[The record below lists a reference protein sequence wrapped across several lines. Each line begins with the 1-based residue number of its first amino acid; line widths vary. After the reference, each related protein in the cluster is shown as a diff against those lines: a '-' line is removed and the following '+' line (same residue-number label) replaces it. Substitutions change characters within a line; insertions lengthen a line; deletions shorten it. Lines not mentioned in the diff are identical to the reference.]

1 MNMHHMDQT
10 PASRRIGKAAALALV
25 FFGVAY
31 VVITALG
38 LVSLKSPQEP
48 IPDPY
53 FFLMELLI
61 VVTAPLYVVVMV
73 AVHASASRSVKVYS
87 VMALAFMIVCAVITT
102 SVHFVVL
109 TVGRQ
114 VAFTSVSWM
123 PLFLSFK
130 WPSVVYALDI
140 LAWDWFYGL
149 SLLFAAAVFK
159 GGRLQRAL
167 RITLAL
173 SGILSLAGL
182 IFLPFGDI
190 QLRTIGIFG
199 YAGLGPVVY
208 LLLALV
214 LGQAKAPSQE
224 ALPSLGPELGSNTG
238 RQHPQEGFKEDSL
251 SFR

>member
-10 PASRRIGKAAALALV
+10 QASCRIGKAAALALV
-25 FFGVAY
+25 FFGVVY
-31 VVITALG
+31 IVITTLG

-61 VVTAPLYVVVMV
+61 VVTAPLYVVVMI
-73 AVHASASRSVKVYS
+73 AVHTTASRSVKVYS
-87 VMALAFMIVCAVITT
+87 LMALALMIVCATITT

-114 VAFTSVSWM
+114 VTFTSVSWM

-149 SLLFAAAVFK
+149 SVLFAAAVFK
-159 GGRLQRAL
+159 GGRLQLAL

-190 QLRTIGIFG
+190 QLRMVGIFG
-199 YAGLGPVVY
+199 YAGLGPVGF
-208 LLLALV
+208 LLMALV
-214 LGQAKAPSQE
+214 LGRAEAHSQE
-224 ALPSLGPELGSNTG
+224 APRSLGPVRGSNTG